1 MIVGLVFKAG
11 HTGSISAGQAI
22 KQDRL
27 TSGKDEAVPRQ
38 QHAVLS
44 GGYVAVIF
52 TDQP

>member
-1 MIVGLVFKAG
+1 
-11 HTGSISAGQAI
+11 
-22 KQDRL
+22 L